1 MPSSANSRAIWAM
14 LLTSRAV
21 QGRILGHWH
30 GGVVKL
36 SMKNSVSALIGL
48 FAIGWSGLAFAQAT
62 DISTAC
68 PTNFTCAFSA
78 AETMSLVTPK
88 PNTPGQPDVY
98 LGYLAFD
105 GSGNVTMTGQQN
117 VNGTVSSIGTGSPAV
132 LSGTCTSKSGGQP
145 AIITFPGSG
154 TKSTQLSF
162 VKDNANTELQF
173 ILTQDLNSASTTS
186 ANSVRIGVC
195 RQ

>member
-1 MPSSANSRAIWAM
+1 
-14 LLTSRAV
+14 
-21 QGRILGHWH
+21 
-30 GGVVKL
+30 
-36 SMKNSVSALIGL
+36 MKNSVSALIGL
-48 FAIGWSGLAFAQAT
+48 FAIGWSGMAFAQAT
-62 DISTAC
+62 AINTTC
-68 PTNFTCAFSA
+68 PTSFTCAFSA

-105 GSGNVTMTGQQN
+105 GSGNVTMTGKQN

-132 LSGTCTSKSGGQP
+132 LSGSCLDGMNGLP
-145 AIITFPGSG
+145 AIITFPGTG
-154 TKSTQLSF
+154 KATTQISF